1 MLESEKVINWIR
13 KYFEENG
20 KGCKAVIGISGGA
33 DSSLCAAL
41 LVKALGKENVIGVLM
56 PKGIQHD
63 IDVSNAV
70 VNLLGIKHY
79 VINIE
84 EPVNNLREVIG
95 KEMDLDPD
103 SYDVYKTN
111 TPARIRMAT
120 LYGVSAIVGGR
131 VCNTCNLSEDWV
143 GYSTKY
149 GDAAGDFSP
158 ISDFTKTEVRA
169 LGRELGLPSFIVDKT
184 PEDGMS
190 GKSDEEKLGFT
201 YEVLDKY
208 IRTGVCDDPKIKE
221 RIDYLNKI
229 NLHKLQL
236 MPKYVREK

>member
-1 MLESEKVINWIR
+1 MESDKVVSWIR
-13 KYFEENG
+13 EYFNQNG
-20 KGCKAVIGISGGA
+20 KGCKAIIGISGGA
-33 DSSLCAAL
+33 DSSVCAAL

-70 VNLLGIKHY
+70 VNFLGIKHY

-84 EPVNNLREVIG
+84 EPVNMLRELIG
-95 KEMDLDPD
+95 KEMDNDPD
-103 SYDVYKTN
+103 SFDVYKTN
-111 TPARIRMAT
+111 TPARIRMTT
-120 LYGVSAIVGGR
+120 LYGISAILGGR

-143 GYSTKY
+143 GYSTKF

-158 ISDFTKTEVRA
+158 ISDFTKTEVRK
-169 LGRELGLPSFIVDKT
+169 LGHELGLPNFIVEKT

-208 IRTGVCDDPKIKE
+208 IREGICEDTKIKE
-221 RIDYLNKI
+221 KIDRLHKM

-236 MPKYVREK
+236 MPKYEREK